1 MPARKNS
8 KTTRRASRPVSQSE
22 NVDSYEERLSPE
34 AIRKLNESL
43 GKPSRPPYLLI
54 LLVVALTLFSGYLF
68 MQVQTLKK
76 QAAAPGAGQQA
87 GNQVAPTRPTSL
99 KVTKPNSQDHWRGNT
114 NARYVWVE
122 YSDLECPFCKRIHP
136 DLVKLT
142 SENPDIAWVFR
153 HYPLPF
159 HPKAQKSAEAVEC
172 AQELGGTEAFWKMND
187 AIFEKMPD
195 LELTQLSDVASEIGL
210 DSAAFQ
216 QCVDSGK
223 FANKVK
229 SEQEEGTKAGVQA
242 TPTGVIYDMKTGKTK
257 LVEGALPYESLKQ
270 ELQSFIAQNK

>member
-1 MPARKNS
+1 MPL
-8 KTTRRASRPVSQSE
+8 P
-22 NVDSYEERLSPE
+22 
-34 AIRKLNESL
+34 
-43 GKPSRPPYLLI
+43 
-54 LLVVALTLFSGYLF
+54 LVG
-68 MQVQTLKK
+68 
-76 QAAAPGAGQQA
+76 
-87 GNQVAPTRPTSL
+87 
-99 KVTKPNSQDHWRGNT
+99 KPNSQDHWRGNT